1 VGRRQNAAGSDNT
14 WLIVLVLAIV
24 GYFLYKGVA
33 TAAASGAATSTTTVA
48 GNPQPVP
55 GRGIS
60 FVGADSNID
69 LATLYGEGVQT
80 YSGDPSLTPLNTG
93 GILDAGIFVAGA
105 PPHVPLQHVL

>member
-1 VGRRQNAAGSDNT
+1 MGRRQNAAGSDNT

-24 GYFLYKGVA
+24 GYFLYKGVTTAATGA
-33 TAAASGAATSTTTVA
+33 TASTTTVA

-69 LATLYGEGVQT
+69 LATLYGQGVQT
-80 YSGDPSLTPLNTG
+80 YSGDPSLTPLETG
-93 GILDAGIFVAGA
+93 GLLDAGIFVAGA